1 MYITLKMHTESSQV
15 YPDDGPDLVP
25 VEIVGDG
32 NCMARSASLLAF
44 GTQDYHPELRA
55 RIAIEL
61 AAHEDFYLQDS
72 NLHPQSQKSLSSAY
86 AVSSDF
92 YNLEVLTQDAI
103 KQIFRKEVLTVCT
116 PGKEMGMW
124 QMHALS
130 SIFRRPLVSVYPKIE
145 GDWLSEYGNEGPQRQ
160 DLHRVINPRVLESNP
175 AGANPAIMWTKMGI
189 RRKNWRPNH
198 FVACLQKRPEARCSQ
213 STNQAQNARAEK
225 RKAVDIR
232 DFLPKKN

>member
-1 MYITLKMHTESSQV
+1 MAHRVIVRNEAPNTNEKKDVKNKFRWDWLDQK
-15 YPDDGPDLVP
+15 
-25 VEIVGDG
+25 VEDIRVGDVIRKIDEDG
-32 NCMARSASLLAF
+32 YVKCICCAGKKLINY
-44 GTQDYHPELRA
+44 GT
-55 RIAIEL
+55 
-61 AAHEDFYLQDS
+61 S
-72 NLHPQSQKSLSSAY
+72 GSAY

-160 DLHRVINPRVLESNP
+160 DL
-175 AGANPAIMWTKMGI
+175 
-189 RRKNWRPNH
+189 
-198 FVACLQKRPEARCSQ
+198 
-213 STNQAQNARAEK
+213 
-225 RKAVDIR
+225 
-232 DFLPKKN
+232 PKSA